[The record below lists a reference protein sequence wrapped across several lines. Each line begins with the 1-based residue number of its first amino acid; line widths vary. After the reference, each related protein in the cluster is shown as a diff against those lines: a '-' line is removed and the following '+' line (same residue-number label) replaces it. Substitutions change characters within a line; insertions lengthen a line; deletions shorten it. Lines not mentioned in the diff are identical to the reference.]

1 MKHILLLFLTTL
13 SFTTFAQNGK
23 AQAFI
28 DLETD
33 KIFDKLV
40 RLRRDFHKH
49 PELAGNEK
57 RTQELIQRYLLD
69 LGMEVQADIYG
80 HSVLGILKGGK
91 PGKKI
96 AWRADMDALSSDFPE
111 EADYKS
117 KIEGVQH
124 GCGHDVHLAI
134 GLGIAEVLSKTK
146 ESLAG
151 TVYFIFQPEEEN
163 FRGAK
168 GMIDHGLFDRIRPD
182 EIYSLHVTALPTGK
196 IMVKRNEMY
205 AYQKRIRVKLTN
217 TLTKEEVKALTVQI
231 RSALLRSAENAKPW
245 EIQRITD
252 PEDGLSSPN
261 TIFKDYLIMDQDFVT
276 YAQNNEL
283 FLEAYLYETNQLNL
297 EKIIP
302 RIKQLIGAG
311 KYKEKLLSVSF
322 IQENPTVVN
331 DPVLTKNAINILTG
345 TYGKDLISP
354 AYGQVPFFND
364 DFAYFQ
370 QKVPGVYFF
379 LGGSNT
385 EKGIVAMNHAPHF
398 NVDETCIKIAVRS
411 FSSLLNTRLK

>member
-40 RLRRDFHKH
+40 GLRRDFHEH
-49 PELAGNEK
+49 PELTGNEK

-69 LGMEVQADIYG
+69 LGMEVQTDIYG

-96 AWRADMDALSSDFPE
+96 AWRADMDALSSDFPD

-134 GLGIAEVLSKTK
+134 GLGIAEVLSRTK
-146 ESLAG
+146 ESLSG
-151 TVYFIFQPEEEN
+151 TVYFIFQPEEEI

-196 IMVKRNEMY
+196 IMVKPNEMY

-217 TLTKEEVKALTVQI
+217 TLTKEEVKALTLQI

-261 TIFKDYLIMDQDFVT
+261 PIFKDYLIMDQDFVT

-297 EKIIP
+297 EK
-302 RIKQLIGAG
+302 
-311 KYKEKLLSVSF
+311 
-322 IQENPTVVN
+322 
-331 DPVLTKNAINILTG
+331 
-345 TYGKDLISP
+345 
-354 AYGQVPFFND
+354 
-364 DFAYFQ
+364 
-370 QKVPGVYFF
+370 
-379 LGGSNT
+379 
-385 EKGIVAMNHAPHF
+385 
-398 NVDETCIKIAVRS
+398 
-411 FSSLLNTRLK
+411 